1 MAAAVSEGAAGW
13 CCGVVRIRAEWAQTC
28 LGVRNTEHGKRSG
41 LMLTVERRGLG
52 RVEVTAR
59 QSGRILGIDNF
70 YADGRSQQTASA
82 HKWAICELA

>member
-1 MAAAVSEGAAGW
+1 
-13 CCGVVRIRAEWAQTC
+13 
-28 LGVRNTEHGKRSG
+28 
-41 LMLTVERRGLG
+41 MLTVERRGLG

-70 YADGRSQQTASA
+70 YADGRQQTASS